1 MYTQRFGQFSHGR
14 RSPRNRFNRN
24 NKRRSPKGINPDL
37 FVNKITSK
45 SEDESYQPQ
54 YTFQD
59 FNIKPEIKSNL
70 KFKGF
75 HNPMPIQDQS
85 IPVLLEGKDLIGIAN
100 TGTGK
105 TLAFLIPMLHK
116 VMTADNEKVLII
128 APTRELA
135 VQIEEDL
142 HAISYRIRVN
152 KVVCIGGT
160 SINTQVYKLRN
171 HNHFVIGTPGRL
183 LDLEKRKALN
193 FSQFS
198 NIVLDEVDRMFD
210 MGFIDDI
217 KFVLSQLPQ
226 TRQSLF
232 FSATLD
238 NRIENLI
245 KSHSNDPVLIS
256 VKTRETADNVDQDVI
271 RVSGQ
276 SKMDVLHDLLIK
288 DEFEKVLI
296 FGRTKM
302 GVHRLSQDLQNRGF
316 KAESIHG
323 DKTQYQRQRSLKNF
337 KDNRVN
343 ILVATDVAARG
354 LDIPNVSHVINY
366 EVPENY
372 TDYVHRIG
380 RTGRGNKIGK
390 ALTFV

>member
-14 RSPRNRFNRN
+14 RSPRTRFVRN
-24 NKRRSPKGINPDL
+24 NRRVRSKGINPDM
-37 FVNKITSK
+37 FINKITVK
-45 SEDESYQPQ
+45 PEDEVYKPQ
-54 YTFQD
+54 HTFQD
-59 FNIKPEIKSNL
+59 FDIKSEIKTNL
-70 KFKGF
+70 RYRGF
-75 HNPMPIQDQS
+75 HNPMPIQDKS
-85 IPVLLEGKDLIGIAN
+85 IPILLEGKDLIGIAN

-105 TLAFLIPMLHK
+105 TLAFLVPMLHK
-116 VMTADNEKVLII
+116 VMISPSEKVLII

-135 VQIEEDL
+135 TQIEEDL
-142 HAISYRIRVN
+142 HAISYKTRIN

-160 SINTQVYKLRN
+160 NINSQVYKLRN
-171 HNHFVIGTPGRL
+171 HYHFVVGTPGRL
-183 LDLEKRKALN
+183 LDLEKRKALD
-193 FSQFS
+193 FSKFS

-210 MGFIDDI
+210 MGFVDDI
-217 KFVLSQLPQ
+217 RFILSQLPQ

-238 NRIENLI
+238 NKIESLI
-245 KSHSNDPVLIS
+245 KSYSHNPVTIS
-256 VKTRETADNVDQDVI
+256 VKTRETTDRVDQDII
-271 RVSGQ
+271 RVAGG
-276 SKMDVLHDLLIK
+276 SKIEILHDLLIK
-288 DEFEKVLI
+288 PEFEKVLI
-296 FGRTKM
+296 FGRTKI

-337 KDNRVN
+337 KDNKVN

-354 LDIPNVSHVINY
+354 LDIPNVSHVINF

-372 TDYVHRIG
+372 TDYIHRIG